1 MGVPAKTKP
10 DQILD
15 KIRMLFLNTRP
26 VALGA
31 RLKGNAAVHTLG
43 FKPVFKD
50 YSIEEQGLILES
62 EKIYYPTAFYADLF
76 NAMGKQ
82 TFPSFHT
89 YKFAMDK
96 IKQTAIFHML
106 GIPHPKTRVFY
117 GEKQK
122 KTILEFFSF
131 PFIAKKARGSA
142 KGKGI
147 FLIKNAHE
155 LSAYLKDHSPA
166 YIQEYLPIDRDMR
179 IIIIG
184 KKIRLAFWRIAASDN
199 FKTNLSQGGIVCFD
213 PLPKEALDLALM
225 TALKCGWDD
234 VGIDVMI
241 HNSLPYVLE
250 GNMKY
255 GTKGFQTAGI
265 DYKAM
270 LAALILKGEL

>member
-1 MGVPAKTKP
+1 VGVSAKTKP

-15 KIRMLFLNTRP
+15 KIRIFFLNSRP
-26 VALGA
+26 IALGA
-31 RLKGNAAVHTLG
+31 RLKEIPSIHTLG

-50 YSIEEQGLILES
+50 YSIEEQKLILDA

-106 GIPHPKTRVFY
+106 DIPHPKTRVFY

-122 KTILEFFSF
+122 KTILDFFSF

-142 KGKGI
+142 KGKGV
-147 FLIKNAHE
+147 FLIKNTGD
-155 LSAYLKDHSPA
+155 LSSYLKDHSPA
-166 YIQEYLPIDRDMR
+166 YIQEYLPNDRDMR

-184 KKIRLAFWRIAASDN
+184 KKIRLAFWRIAGSDN
-199 FKTNLSQGGIVCFD
+199 FKTNLSQGGFVCFD
-213 PLPKEALDLALM
+213 PLPPEALNLASM
-225 TALKCGWDD
+225 AALKCGWDD
-234 VGIDVMI
+234 VGIDIMM
-241 HNSLPYVLE
+241 HNGQFYVLE

-255 GTKGFQTAGI
+255 GTRGFHAAGI
-265 DYKAM
+265 DYKKM